1 MNGDVADT
9 DPAAK
14 HYLPQHDLHQTYVSN
29 EIFIDERSHLTDEYR
44 TRARPVPF
52 AAENAMA
59 NLAVQV
65 NLCRRFKLIDG
76 HPSRLKR

>member
-14 HYLPQHDLHQTYVSN
+14 HYLPQHDLHHAETYVSN

-44 TRARPVPF
+44 TRAR
-52 AAENAMA
+52 
-59 NLAVQV
+59 
-65 NLCRRFKLIDG
+65 RFRLIDD
-76 HPSRLKR
+76 HRFRLKR